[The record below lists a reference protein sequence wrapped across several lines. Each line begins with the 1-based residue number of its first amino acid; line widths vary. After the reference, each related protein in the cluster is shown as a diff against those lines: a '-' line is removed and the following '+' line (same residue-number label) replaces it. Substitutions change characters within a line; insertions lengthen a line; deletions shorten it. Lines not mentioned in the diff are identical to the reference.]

1 MIFQNKH
8 QNQKGYLALIGGAED
23 KKDSMI
29 VLKSIVSL
37 NNAKNVVVIPTATSY
52 PVECGKDYQE
62 AFRKLGVELVH
73 VFDIR
78 EKKEA
83 DDPKYLEL
91 IESADM
97 VYFTGGDQVRLVKV
111 LEDTTLLERI
121 RYLHLNKGLT
131 IAGTSAGAAAAS
143 DPMTYDG
150 DYEGLIKGT
159 VEHARGFGFIENI
172 TIDTHFVARGRIGR
186 MTQFL
191 CTEIPNRGIGIG
203 ENTAILINPENIFE
217 VVGTGI
223 ITVLDTTDIS
233 YSNVAKIN
241 PGERI
246 SIDGIKAG
254 FLQHGAMFDIN
265 QWKVVGHKGYN
276 IETPSEVLNNRN

>member
-1 MIFQNKH
+1 MIFFNKSE
-8 QNQKGYLALIGGAED
+8 NSKGYLALVGGAED
-23 KKDSMI
+23 RKDNMI
-29 VLKSIVSL
+29 VLRSIVAL

-52 PVECGKDYQE
+52 PVECGQDYQD
-62 AFRKLGVELVH
+62 AFKRIGVENIH

-78 EKKEA
+78 EKREA

-91 IESADM
+91 LDSADL
-97 VYFTGGDQVRLVKV
+97 VYFTGGDQVRLVSV
-111 LEDTTLLERI
+111 LGETALIEKIILL
-121 RYLHLNKGLT
+121 HKTKGLT

-143 DPMTYDG
+143 NPMTYDG
-150 DYEGLIKGT
+150 DNEGLIKGT
-159 VEHARGFGFIENI
+159 VAHAKGFGFIENI

-203 ENTAILINPENIFE
+203 ENTAILINPQNIFE

-223 ITVLDTTDIS
+223 ITVVDTNDVS
-233 YSNVAKIN
+233 YSNVNAIN
-241 PGERI
+241 TGQRI
-246 SIDGIKAG
+246 SINGIKVG
-254 FLQHGAMFDIN
+254 FLQHGAIFDIT
-265 QWKVVGHKGYN
+265 QWLVVGHKGYG